1 MTEMHFL
8 LSMDPCCAT
17 LISIQNSI
25 WLRGNSFWALWTKSK
40 YSSSQ
45 KWKDDGLQ
53 NCHFY
58 KYIFRWILSKFVI
71 YDQFMHAPPRCDL
84 AILLISIKVSQKRL
98 TFFLFFFLLSA
109 YIQWSNRHSLVT
121 LKTEMSLHN
130 FECIYFYDYYRVA
143 FIIIFISNRVS
154 IWFEAMLSLSSY
166 LNWDF
171 LVFMR
176 KRQINHWN
184 IKKLAKY

>member
-1 MTEMHFL
+1 MF
-8 LSMDPCCAT
+8 D
-17 LISIQNSI
+17 
-25 WLRGNSFWALWTKSK
+25 
-40 YSSSQ
+40 
-45 KWKDDGLQ
+45 
-53 NCHFY
+53 
-58 KYIFRWILSKFVI
+58 
-71 YDQFMHAPPRCDL
+71 
-84 AILLISIKVSQKRL
+84 
-98 TFFLFFFLLSA
+98 FFFLLFFTFSV
-109 YIQWSNRHSLVT
+109 YSMIQQRHSLVT

-154 IWFEAMLSLSSY
+154 IRFEVMLSLSSY

-184 IKKLAKY
+184 IKKLAKYEHSTDLAQYFHFASIYVAIDRCQFFLFEWKHKTEWLQIEWKALNQRC